1 MTKVEFF
8 NAPVNGTAT
17 LAKSVAYT
25 YDDSSNRINKT
36 LTVPGQTAVAEN
48 YVYDGDQ
55 LVAVMNA
62 TGAIQHEYFDG
73 SALDQVF
80 ADQTT
85 LSGVLWPLEVRTG
98 AARDV
103 ISTAGVV
110 LDHRKIDSFG
120 KITSQTN
127 ASVDYDQFFSGLS
140 YDADSQLYYA
150 RARWYDPVGGKFIGE
165 DPLRFGAGDT
175 NLSRYSANDPV
186 NRVDRNGMLF
196 GSLGSFFSDV
206 GQKIG
211 DTLHDAGTFVEK
223 QWDNG
228 NIQKSLLVAG
238 TLATAGMLG
247 FGLAA
252 GTNCRPTA
260 SPVYGRFTPTAHA
273 RSSNPAIS
281 RRRSTPPPRS
291 ATTPCNAARAAAAS
305 APIHSPMARPSNGCA
320 GSRRGSA
327 AAICRSATH
336 SRHGNS
342 RTARQ
347 RPGRH

>member
-1 MTKVEFF
+1 MRHDLDRVNQERSGLTKVEFY

-17 LAKSVAYT
+17 LAKTLAYT
-25 YDDSSNRINKT
+25 YDDSSSRINKT
-36 LTVPGQTAVAEN
+36 LTVPGQTAVVEN

-85 LSGVLWPLEVRTG
+85 LSGVLWPLEDRTG

-120 KITSQTN
+120 KITSQTGPT
-127 ASVDYDQFFSGLS
+127 VDYDQFFSGLS

-175 NLSRYSANDPV
+175 NLSRYGANDPINNADPSGRSV
-186 NRVDRNGMLF
+186 LGVH
-196 GSLGSFFSDV
+196 GS
-206 GQKIG
+206 
-211 DTLHDAGTFVEK
+211 
-223 QWDNG
+223 
-228 NIQKSLLVAG
+228 
-238 TLATAGMLG
+238 
-247 FGLAA
+247 
-252 GTNCRPTA
+252 
-260 SPVYGRFTPTAHA
+260 
-273 RSSNPAIS
+273 
-281 RRRSTPPPRS
+281 ST
-291 ATTPCNAARAAAAS
+291 
-305 APIHSPMARPSNGCA
+305 
-320 GSRRGSA
+320 
-327 AAICRSATH
+327 
-336 SRHGNS
+336 
-342 RTARQ
+342 
-347 RPGRH
+347 